1 MRARD
6 QNHELNEERSV
17 RNVGG
22 NPRFLDRIFGLL
34 EGPVATSLVKLLA
47 TGIISITIVAIVAI
61 LAFTSA
67 PISLTLSAIGLGF
80 LSVAIVWIFAKLS
93 KTPNAVALIN
103 RKSLKSIEDK
113 LSELEERLA
122 NVEVIER
129 FEDRLA
135 SKASELSPD
144 DDQSNAGTTSVSV
157 RADSGN

>member
-1 MRARD
+1 M
-6 QNHELNEERSV
+6 

>member
-1 MRARD
+1 
-6 QNHELNEERSV
+6 V

-67 PISLTLSAIGLGF
+67 PISLILSAIGLGF
-80 LSVAIVWIFAKLS
+80 LSVAIFWIFAKWS

-103 RKSLKSIEDK
+103 RKSLKSIEYK

-157 RADSGN
+157 PADSGN

>member
-6 QNHELNEERSV
+6 QNHELNKERSV

-67 PISLTLSAIGLGF
+67 PISLTLSAIGLGV
-80 LSVAIVWIFAKLS
+80 SQC
-93 KTPNAVALIN
+93 
-103 RKSLKSIEDK
+103 R
-113 LSELEERLA
+113 
-122 NVEVIER
+122 
-129 FEDRLA
+129 DRLDLCEMVED
-135 SKASELSPD
+135 SECRRS
-144 DDQSNAGTTSVSV
+144 DQSKIPQKHRRQAL
-157 RADSGN
+157 